1 MNNGNQGIEVVYL
14 IVMAVFVVS
23 ALFGRGIAMRQWVR
37 MLLGWIAIFSV
48 VFVLFAFRDDIMR
61 FGGALIDRRGAES
74 TGLQVGEEL
83 HIEQALDGH
92 YWVEGKLNGADV
104 RFLIDSGATTTSIS
118 GETARRAGIE
128 PGGLPAIVQT
138 ANGVVTV
145 ARGRAE
151 RLQVG
156 HIVREDMAVHISDG
170 FGETNVLGMN
180 FLSSL
185 SGWGVED
192 NRFILKP

>member
-1 MNNGNQGIEVVYL
+1 MSGNQNIEIIYL
-14 IVMAVFVVS
+14 IVMAVFVAS
-23 ALFGRGIAMRQWVR
+23 ALFGRRIALRDWVK
-37 MLLGWIAIFSV
+37 MLLGWIAIFAV

-61 FGGALIDRRGAES
+61 FGGALLDRRSAES
-74 TGLQVGEEL
+74 SGLRVGEEL

-92 YWVEGKLNGADV
+92 YWVEGKLNGAEV

-128 PGGLPAIVQT
+128 AGGLPAIVQT